1 MSDYTYEQDA
11 NLSMSGRLYCGHTF
25 TLAQRT
31 TLHNAWARFT
41 RSRKDSGVDD
51 DLAETPLNFS
61 LHNSSK
67 AFRETNDD
75 LYVSK
80 MLHWVKG
87 WKNRVSKTVKLSD
100 IDKEERWDERRAREK
115 KYLDINKLDEG
126 LNRSL
131 FVILIWLINTI
142 SFLNHTFKNYWIWWV
157 FWLIARGERNI

>member
-1 MSDYTYEQDA
+1 MRG
-11 NLSMSGRLYCGHTF
+11 LLYCGHVL
-25 TLAQRT
+25 TLVQRT
-31 TLHNAWARFT
+31 TPQNACVRFT
-41 RSRKDSGVDD
+41 RSRK
-51 DLAETPLNFS
+51 TPAMIWLKCLWIFS